1 MWSGVENKV
10 PLGTYNFT
18 FASVYMMEDEVFIM
32 RNQIDLLS
40 ESISQRTLNRMKAD
54 VKSIS

>member
-1 MWSGVENKV
+1 MENKG

-18 FASVYMMEDEVFIM
+18 FASVDMKEDEVFIM

-40 ESISQRTLNRMKAD
+40 ESITREC
-54 VKSIS
+54 